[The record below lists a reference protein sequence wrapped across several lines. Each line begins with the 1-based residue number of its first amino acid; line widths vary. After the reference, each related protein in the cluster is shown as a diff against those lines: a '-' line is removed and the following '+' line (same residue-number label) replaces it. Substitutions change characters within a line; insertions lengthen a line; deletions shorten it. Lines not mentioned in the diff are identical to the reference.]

1 MTARFP
7 AASSERKWLPPMTI
21 ADTDDRLIY
30 PGTEAR
36 HLLGGIGTTTFHAL
50 INAGHLE
57 RVHIGRRAFITAES
71 LHAYVDRLRET
82 A

>member
-1 MTARFP
+1 
-7 AASSERKWLPPMTI
+7 MTI
-21 ADTDDRLIY
+21 ADNDDRLLY
-30 PGTEAR
+30 PSSEAR
-36 HLLGGIGTTTFHAL
+36 HKLGGIGTTTYHEL

-71 LHAYVDRLRET
+71 LHGYVDLLRET